1 MIIFRVELASL
12 TDSQHVLALQP
23 GVVGV
28 CEVVRE
34 AHPDETALDPESP
47 KYDPKSTSEKPRWF
61 MVDVKFVSFSPP
73 LNGKVLIFGLHMQCA
88 ISKSGNQAV

>member
-1 MIIFRVELASL
+1 MIIFRIELASL
-12 TDSQHVLALQP
+12 TDSQPMLALQP

-61 MVDVKFVSFSPP
+61 MVDVKFVSFP
-73 LNGKVLIFGLHMQCA
+73 LPSTAKC
-88 ISKSGNQAV
+88 